1 MNTEYDH
8 DSRAIRL
15 AVVIKRLR
23 ASLQDAALAGAMGL
37 SLSELSILRRLRH
50 EGPSTAASLAVA
62 EHVTHQ
68 AITQNLSELKRA
80 GLVEATPD
88 PHDGR
93 KKLISV
99 TAAGNSLFESVSAS
113 RNAWFAQI
121 IESTVSEDELPAL
134 DKAIE
139 LLERLAAVSNSG
151 KLDERHR

>member
-50 EGPSTAASLAVA
+50 EGPSTAASLATA

-68 AITQNLSELKRA
+68 AITQNLNELKRA

-93 KKLISV
+93 KKLINV
-99 TAAGNSLFESVSAS
+99 TSSGNSLFESVSAS
-113 RNAWFAQI
+113 RNAWFAHI
-121 IESTVSEDELPAL
+121 IEATVAEDELPDL

-151 KLDERHR
+151 NVDERRR

>member
-1 MNTEYDH
+1 MMNFDYKQ
-8 DSRAIRL
+8 DSRAVRL

-23 ASLQDAALAGAMGL
+23 TSLQDAALAAAMGL

-50 EGPSTAASLAVA
+50 EGPSTAASLAAA

-80 GLVEATPD
+80 GFVETTPD

-93 KKLISV
+93 KKLITV
-99 TAAGNSLFESVSAS
+99 TAAGNSLFESVSTS
-113 RNAWFAQI
+113 RKAWFAHA
-121 IESTVSEDELPAL
+121 IESTIAEDEMPDL

-139 LLERLAAVSNSG
+139 LLERLADVINSG
-151 KLDERHR
+151 KIG

>member
-1 MNTEYDH
+1 MNSGYEQ
-8 DSRAIRL
+8 DSRAVRL

-50 EGPSTAASLAVA
+50 EGPSTAASLATA

-68 AITQNLSELKRA
+68 AITQNLNELKSA

-88 PHDGR
+88 PDDGR

-99 TAAGNSLFESVSAS
+99 TTAGNNLFESVSAS

-121 IESTVSEDELPAL
+121 IESTISEEELPDL

-151 KLDERHR
+151 KL